1 MQGGSPR
8 HHPITSNTPIY
19 PCPWQIAR
27 VLRPGGTCIM
37 SFSNRCFPTK
47 AIQLWLET
55 GNEGHAF
62 LVGSYFHYGSP
73 DFEPPFAKDISPY
86 PGRSDPMFIVQASK
100 KKKNTGGEA

>member
-1 MQGGSPR
+1 
-8 HHPITSNTPIY
+8 
-19 PCPWQIAR
+19 
-27 VLRPGGTCIM
+27 M

-62 LVGSYFHYGSP
+62 LIGSYFHYGSP
-73 DFEPPFAKDISPY
+73 DFEPPVAKDISPN

-100 KKKNTGGEA
+100 KKA